1 MKCFKIFHRTNKD
14 KQEFCKNE
22 ARTPLSPLLFSIV
35 LEVLDKATKQKRKGG
50 KSHTDNKGRNKTPY
64 LQIT

>member
-22 ARTPLSPLLFSIV
+22 ARTPLSPVLFSIV
-35 LEVLDKATKQKRKGG
+35 LEVLDKATKQKRKGE
-50 KSHTDNKGRNKTPY
+50 KVI
-64 LQIT
+64 QIRKEEIKLPIFR